1 MNGSCHETPS
11 CIHHPSPKPS
21 VDFWSKREL
30 DISIMTQRYLE
41 GESLLSRISSEYV
54 HCSELALYS
63 RLESYVDRPVS
74 LSNEHSGPFFLVGS

>member
-1 MNGSCHETPS
+1 
-11 CIHHPSPKPS
+11 
-21 VDFWSKREL
+21 
-30 DISIMTQRYLE
+30 MTQRYLE